1 MATRQAD
8 VPRGLGLT
16 SSPNSGMIELT
27 GSPTEDNQFHLF
39 KTQAQQRAEEEQ
51 DTVNRRAMFHRERA
65 PATGNSE
72 SGINNLHTDMSIMY
86 AFSSN

>member
-1 MATRQAD
+1 MATRQAE
-8 VPRGLGLT
+8 VPRGLGLS

-51 DTVNRRAMFHRERA
+51 DTVNRRAMFHREGA
-65 PATGNSE
+65 LITGA
-72 SGINNLHTDMSIMY
+72 GMKKLYT
-86 AFSSN
+86 